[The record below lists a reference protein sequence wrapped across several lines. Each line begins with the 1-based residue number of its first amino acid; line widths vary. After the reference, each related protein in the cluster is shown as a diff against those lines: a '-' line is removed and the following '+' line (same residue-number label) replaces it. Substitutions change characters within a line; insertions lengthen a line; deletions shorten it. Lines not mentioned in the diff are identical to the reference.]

1 MLRKGFYVG
10 GATVHP
16 RHAESSPLM
25 NSVCSATWIS
35 SDWRSVVFSS
45 SLSPKMEDSSSV
57 VVRQP
62 TPFMLPLSLSPS
74 SFRFPAVAFIHHD
87 QNSAICFSSP
97 SPGIIPDY
105 PSSGLE
111 MIAVGGYFY
120 VTVHSVQKC
129 HNQLQNFGAALVVQQ
144 ITSDSACTESNT
156 AGVQRW

>member
-1 MLRKGFYVG
+1 MDIFRLAFGCFQLLALPKNGRF
-10 GATVHP
+10 
-16 RHAESSPLM
+16 
-25 NSVCSATWIS
+25 
-35 SDWRSVVFSS
+35 VFRRR
-45 SLSPKMEDSSSV
+45 PPADSIYA
-57 VVRQP
+57 P
-62 TPFMLPLSLSPS
+62 PLSPS

-120 VTVHSVQKC
+120 VTVQKC

-144 ITSDSACTESNT
+144 ITSDFACTESNT
-156 AGVQRW
+156 GGVQRW

>member
-1 MLRKGFYVG
+1 MLRKG

-16 RHAESSPLM
+16 HYAESSPLM

-45 SLSPKMEDSSSV
+45 SLSPSV
-57 VVRQP
+57 VGRQP
-62 TPFMLPLSLSPS
+62 TPFMLPLSPS

-97 SPGIIPDY
+97 SPGIIPDD

-111 MIAVGGYFY
+111 MIVMGCHFY
-120 VTVHSVQKC
+120 VTVHRVQKY
-129 HNQLQNFGAALVVQQ
+129 HYQLQNFGAALVVQQ
-144 ITSDSACTESNT
+144 ITSDSACAESNT